1 MSRAGSSSDPPAGV
15 RQSITGERLYKS
27 KYPPLSLIV
36 QRVGPPLR
44 DPVVTDDAADNT
56 DQCMTHAEACNDKE
70 DNDDDNY
77 EKSDNYDD
85 ADNEQN
91 NSHKNKSNKDND
103 AQRIKRLAYLGKH
116 PCIECG
122 RHFPQS
128 VWNITTCEPCDKYW
142 GLKNGADKDG
152 KKSHGY
158 RPPGHQFFH
167 SSQSS
172 SAKAKARATVP
183 NPPRQH
189 QQLPPL
195 VSSYEKQLWGV
206 PPPPLP
212 PPLQRPQH
220 FVQPPQRPLLQEGP
234 LHDQH
239 DWDPTHDGWT
249 EAEWLRWQQHAEWQ
263 RGLQAQEA
271 VCWQE
276 REQGW
281 YHH

>member
-1 MSRAGSSSDPPAGV
+1 MSLAGSSTDHLLT
-15 RQSITGERLYKS
+15 QCITGGRPAECNKSTSLRL
-27 KYPPLSLIV
+27 LIS
-36 QRVGPPLR
+36 RHGTPHHLP
-44 DPVVTDDAADNT
+44 DEGN
-56 DQCMTHAEACNDKE
+56 EKE

-167 SSQSS
+167 SSQSP
-172 SAKAKARATVP
+172 SAKAKARA
-183 NPPRQH
+183 NNQH
-189 QQLPPL
+189 MPPL
-195 VSSYEKQLWGV
+195 VSSYEPQHWGV
-206 PPPPLP
+206 PPPPRPPLP
-212 PPLQRPQH
+212 PLPHSCSINSMWCTRSRGRCMASMMWTHRMCGQSGCIGRS
-220 FVQPPQRPLLQEGP
+220 RASWSTGRSSSDC
-234 LHDQH
+234 LHQ
-239 DWDPTHDGWT
+239 
-249 EAEWLRWQQHAEWQ
+249 
-263 RGLQAQEA
+263 
-271 VCWQE
+271 
-276 REQGW
+276 
-281 YHH
+281 

>member
-1 MSRAGSSSDPPAGV
+1 MSLAGSSTDHLLT
-15 RQSITGERLYKS
+15 QCITGGRPAECNKSTSLRL
-27 KYPPLSLIV
+27 LIS
-36 QRVGPPLR
+36 RHGTPHHLP
-44 DPVVTDDAADNT
+44 DEGN
-56 DQCMTHAEACNDKE
+56 EKE

-103 AQRIKRLAYLGKH
+103 AQRIKRLAYLGKP

-167 SSQSS
+167 SSQSP
-172 SAKAKARATVP
+172 SAKAKARA
-183 NPPRQH
+183 NNQH
-189 QQLPPL
+189 VPPL
-195 VSSYEKQLWGV
+195 VSSYEPQHWGV
-206 PPPPLP
+206 PPPPP
-212 PPLQRPQH
+212 SRP
-220 FVQPPQRPLLQEGP
+220 FLTVAASTACGAPAAGAAAWP
-234 LHDQH
+234 
-239 DWDPTHDGWT
+239 
-249 EAEWLRWQQHAEWQ
+249 A
-263 RGLQAQEA
+263 
-271 VCWQE
+271 
-276 REQGW
+276 
-281 YHH
+281 

>member
-1 MSRAGSSSDPPAGV
+1 MSLAGSSTDHLLT
-15 RQSITGERLYKS
+15 QCITGGRPAECNKSTSLRL
-27 KYPPLSLIV
+27 LIS
-36 QRVGPPLR
+36 RHGTPHHLP
-44 DPVVTDDAADNT
+44 DEGN
-56 DQCMTHAEACNDKE
+56 EEE

-85 ADNEQN
+85 AGNEQN
-91 NSHKNKSNKDND
+91 NSHQNKSNKDND

-167 SSQSS
+167 SSQSP
-172 SAKAKARATVP
+172 SAKAKARA
-183 NPPRQH
+183 NN
-189 QQLPPL
+189 QQMPPL
-195 VSSYEKQLWGV
+195 VSSYDPQHWGV

-212 PPLQRPQH
+212 PPPATSSQLQHQQHVAHPQ
-220 FVQPPQRPLLQEGP
+220 QGP
-234 LHDQH
+234 LHGQH
-239 DWDPTHDGWT
+239 DVDPSHVWT
-249 EAEWLRWQQHAEWQ
+249 EWLHWPQQGE
-263 RGLQAQEA
+263 LEY
-271 VCWQE
+271 WQE
-276 REQGW
+276 QQ
-281 YHH
+281 